1 MMTVHVLHAGDGY
14 TYLTRQV
21 ASHDQT
27 RKRGEELTDYYT
39 AEGNPAGVWFGK
51 GAAALGMSGE
61 VSEEQMKALFGEG
74 LRPDADEFIKAKI
87 AEGMSAK
94 EAHAAA
100 RLGRRFMV
108 PQTGTDEWAKMVGA
122 AYREFRTAH
131 GRVPEPGVE
140 RDLIRWDLATA
151 HLQEQLGRAPKDNE
165 VSRFLA
171 TIGKQDRQP
180 VAGYDLVFTPSKS
193 FSVLWILADKERSQQ
208 LHEIHNDA
216 VRMTLSW
223 IEQEAG
229 KTRVGAGG
237 IAQMDT
243 HGLTVTM
250 FEHFDSRSGD
260 PNLHTHAAVST
271 KVQGIDG
278 KWRSLDGRILHNLGV
293 AASER
298 YNMLVQVLSMQR
310 LGLAWTDT
318 SRGRDKRP
326 VPEIAGVDQDLCR
339 ARSSRR
345 VAIEDEYAKLV
356 KEYVTTH
363 GHTPPRKA
371 QQAMLEKA
379 NLATREAKDQLR
391 SLDEIRDTEAEFA
404 EQYLGAGGTQT
415 MLDAAFSA
423 TDIGE
428 RARILE
434 PMNLDQVAE
443 YVLRNVENSRTTWR
457 IDHLEAEANRA
468 VAAYFTTHPDLDPL
482 TFRDALLQRTVDL
495 SVRLTADE
503 PNPVPAA
510 LQLANGSSIY
520 RLYRGET
527 YTSQRILDTEERLV
541 QAAPT
546 TAGFRVPED
555 VFDATLAQVNAAQ
568 IAAGKYALDPT
579 QAALARHF
587 ACNGGLIDI
596 GIGPAGTGK
605 TTSMRAFAR
614 AVEAAGGRVL
624 AVAPSAAAS
633 TVLAEE
639 IDVEA
644 DTADKLIQIHTT
656 GTPEQR
662 ASDRYRIDAN
672 TVLLIDEAGMAS
684 LPMYA
689 KLLEL
694 AEAHGASIKALG
706 DYQQLA
712 AVEAGGTLRLLDKTV
727 GAVALEH
734 VYRFVDQEEAA
745 ATLRLRDGKETALD
759 FYVTRGRTHGGLR
772 MTLLEDIY
780 DAFLRDEADGKEALM
795 LAATNEE
802 VVALSARAR
811 IDKIAAGTV
820 SPEGPTLHDGN
831 RAGVGDRIVTRDNNR
846 RLRANQ
852 GKDFVANGDL
862 WHVLEVGDDGSLK
875 VKSIRHEGVVTLPA
889 WYVAEHVELG
899 YATTVNRSQGMTVDT
914 THTMIDPDGTAR
926 EQLYV
931 AATRGRQGNHLYVI
945 TDDTLAADGHSPDRD
960 KDSILHGLERVL
972 AREQAELSATET
984 LEQEQ
989 EAANSL
995 QRLVPAYEDANVRVL
1010 GEVTKMKMEIILRSV
1025 LDRDAAGRITDDPA
1039 WAALAERLAAHE
1051 ARGSDVRTVLRN
1063 ATASRDID
1071 GFNEARSLA
1080 KVLHYRVGDP
1090 AGVPTIELPSWITPA
1105 PGSVG
1110 HDPTVRD
1117 WVNQQADLIAN
1128 RINALTDLTEATR
1141 PVWMESL
1148 GSAPEDS
1155 TQRALWRRNLARII
1169 AYRDYHHI
1177 TADTPLG
1184 PPPAHDDPAYADAL
1198 AALRELRAPAATNGR
1213 PTAESS
1219 PADRV
1224 DVAERVDNVT
1234 AAQTSR
1240 RPLDVDEEPHRSLS
1254 GPEL

>member
-27 RKRGEELTDYYT
+27 RKRGEDLTDYYT
-39 AEGNPAGVWFGK
+39 AEGNPAGVWFGT
-51 GAAALGMSGE
+51 GAAALGMAGE

-94 EAHAAA
+94 DAHAAA

-108 PQTGTDEWAKMVGA
+108 PQTGSDEWAKTVGA
-122 AYREFRTAH
+122 AYREFRDAH
-131 GRVPEPGVE
+131 GRVPEPGIE

-151 HLQEQLGRAPKDNE
+151 HLQGQLGRAPKDAE

-216 VRMTLSW
+216 VKMTLGW
-223 IEQEAG
+223 IEQEAA

-237 IAQMDT
+237 VAQMDT

-271 KVQGIDG
+271 KVQGVDG
-278 KWRSLDGRILHNLGV
+278 KWRSLDGRVLHNLGV

-310 LGLAWTDT
+310 LGLAWADT

-326 VPEIAGVDQDLCR
+326 VPEIAGVDQELCR

-345 VAIEDEYAKLV
+345 VAIEDEYSKLV
-356 KEYVTTH
+356 KDYVATH

-379 NLATREAKDQLR
+379 NLATREAKDQMR
-391 SLDEIRDTEAEFA
+391 SLDEIRETEHAFA
-404 EQYLGAGGTQT
+404 EQYLGFGGTT
-415 MLDAAFSA
+415 SMVDAAFSA

-428 RARILE
+428 RARKLE
-434 PMNLDQVAE
+434 PMSLDEVAE

-457 IDHLEAEANRA
+457 VDHLEAEANRA

-482 TFRDALLQRTVDL
+482 AFRDALVNKSVDL
-495 SVRLTADE
+495 SIRLTADE

-510 LQLANGSSIY
+510 LQLADGSSIY

-541 QAAPT
+541 QAAQT

-555 VFDATLAQVNAAQ
+555 VFDTALAQVNAAQ
-568 IAAGKYALDPT
+568 IADGKYALDPT

-587 ACNGGLIDI
+587 ACNGGLLDI

-656 GTPEQR
+656 GTAEQR

-694 AEAHGASIKALG
+694 AEANGASIKALG

-745 ATLRLRDGKETALD
+745 ATLRLRDGKESALD

-811 IDKIAAGTV
+811 IDKIAAGIV
-820 SPEGPTLHDGN
+820 SPDGPTLHDGN
-831 RAGVGDRIVTRDNNR
+831 RAGVGDRVVTRDNNR

-862 WHVLEVGDDGSLK
+862 WHVLEAGTDGSLK
-875 VKSIRHEGVVTLPA
+875 VKSIRHDGVVTLPA

-984 LEQEQ
+984 RQQ
-989 EAANSL
+989 EADAASSL

-1010 GEVTKMKMEIILRSV
+1010 GEVTMMKMEIVLRGV
-1025 LDRDAAGRITDDPA
+1025 LDRDAASKVTGDPA
-1039 WAALAERLAAHE
+1039 WASLAERLAAHE
-1051 ARGSDVRTVLRN
+1051 ARGTDPRELLRA
-1063 ATASRDID
+1063 ATAKRDID

-1090 AGVPTIELPSWITPA
+1090 AGTPTIELPSWITPP

-1110 HDPTVRD
+1110 HDPAVRD
-1117 WVNQQADLIAN
+1117 WVNAQADLIAD
-1128 RINALTDLTEATR
+1128 RITALTDLAEATR
-1141 PVWMESL
+1141 PEWMSTLSL
-1148 GSAPEDS
+1148 PPQQTTEHARWKRD
-1155 TQRALWRRNLARII
+1155 LARIV

-1177 TADTPLG
+1177 TTDTPLG
-1184 PPPAHDDPAYADAL
+1184 PPPAHDDPAYADAR
-1198 AALRELRAPAATNGR
+1198 AALQAMRAPAPTTAPAT
-1213 PTAESS
+1213 PVASQTA
-1219 PADRV
+1219 PDVLTQRV
-1224 DVAERVDNVT
+1224 DELTVDAT
-1234 AAQTSR
+1234 R
-1240 RPLDVDEEPHRSLS
+1240 RPQADVDDASTRRSRGRHL
-1254 GPEL
+1254 